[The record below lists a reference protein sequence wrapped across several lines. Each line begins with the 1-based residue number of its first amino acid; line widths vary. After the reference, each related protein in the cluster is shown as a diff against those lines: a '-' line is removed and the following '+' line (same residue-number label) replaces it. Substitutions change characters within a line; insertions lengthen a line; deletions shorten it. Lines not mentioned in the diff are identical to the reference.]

1 VQKHLSVK
9 QKLQTM
15 EDLTLQNLWK
25 EYDRQLEESRLLN
38 LQAWALNKQ
47 TFEMLQTQKAKSKLN
62 RLATFKKWAIALG
75 IGLVVLLCFLIFSR
89 ITWQG
94 IFFNIS
100 MGMIAL
106 FTLLA
111 VIAYIR
117 QVVLIHEIDESNSIV
132 ETQQKLAV
140 LQSSTLRITGILWLQ
155 MPFYCTMSLTP
166 AMFVNGGIKTWVIS
180 IIVTGLFTF
189 AAIWLYKNI
198 HYKNRH
204 KKWFK
209 LLFSSLEWTYVT
221 KAIEYI
227 DEIDRFKKE

>member
-1 VQKHLSVK
+1 
-9 QKLQTM
+9 M
-15 EDLTLQNLWK
+15 EDVTLQNLWK
-25 EYDRQLEESRLLN
+25 QYDQQLQESRLLN

-47 TFEMLQTQKAKSKLN
+47 SFAMLQTQKAKSKLN
-62 RLATFKKWAIALG
+62 RLATFKKWVIALG
-75 IGLVVLLCFLIFSR
+75 IGLVVLFCWLIFNT

-100 MGMIAL
+100 LGMIAL
-106 FTLLA
+106 FTLVA

-117 QVVLIHEIDESNSIV
+117 QVLLIQRIDESNSIV
-132 ETQQKLAV
+132 DTQQNLAL

-166 AMFVNGGIKTWVIS
+166 SMFVYGGLKAWVIS
-180 IIVTGLFTF
+180 IVVTGLFTF

-209 LLFSSLEWTYVT
+209 LLFNNLEWTYVT
-221 KAIEYI
+221 KAIEYL
-227 DEIDRFKKE
+227 DEIEKFKKE

>member
-1 VQKHLSVK
+1 
-9 QKLQTM
+9 
-15 EDLTLQNLWK
+15 
-25 EYDRQLEESRLLN
+25 
-38 LQAWALNKQ
+38 
-47 TFEMLQTQKAKSKLN
+47 MLQTQKAKIKLN
-62 RLATFKKWAIALG
+62 KLAIFKKWAIALG
-75 IGLVVLLCFLIFSR
+75 IGLVALLCFLIFNT

-100 MGMIAL
+100 LGMIAL
-106 FTLLA
+106 FTQLA

-117 QVVLIHEIDESNSIV
+117 QVLLIHQIDESNSLV

-166 AMFVNGGIKTWVIS
+166 AMLANGGIKAWVIS
-180 IIVTGLFTF
+180 IVVTGLFTF
-189 AAIWLYKNI
+189 AAIWLYRNI

-209 LLFSSLEWTYVT
+209 ILFNNLEWTYVT
-221 KAIEYI
+221 KAIEYL
-227 DEIDRFKKE
+227 DEIDKFKHE